1 MEAVQKSFKAFHV
14 VPTEVYNHDID
25 LMSFESTFY
34 DGIIVVIN
42 QYIIQNDKSH
52 HAIRLAS

>member
-1 MEAVQKSFKAFHV
+1 MGAVQKSFKPFHV

-34 DGIIVVIN
+34 DG
-42 QYIIQNDKSH
+42 
-52 HAIRLAS
+52 LLW